1 MKTEAAPLQDAKTEV
16 FLGNKCLDFMRYET
30 QRLQEWCLISAAP
43 AVTPG
48 EATAAQSHMAAS
60 LPRRKQDEAKWTTL
74 VMTYMPSRKAEIPPN
89 QVTNVYEKKKK
100 K

>member
-1 MKTEAAPLQDAKTEV
+1 
-16 FLGNKCLDFMRYET
+16 MRYET

-60 LPRRKQDEAKWTTL
+60 LPRRKQDEAKWTIL
-74 VMTYMPSRKAEIPPN
+74 VMMYVPNRKAEIPPN
-89 QVTNVYEKKKK
+89 QGTNVYGKKKK
-100 K
+100 KEMKNDQLSIY